1 MTVTGRSNERLAW
14 VVLPPERNS
23 NEEHM
28 QQTTLSLPELGL
40 IAGTRGML
48 GFGAGLLLADRLSH
62 GQRRPLGLALLAIG
76 LLTTIPLALEVFGGG
91 RLRRAEATRQPS

>member
-1 MTVTGRSNERLAW
+1 
-14 VVLPPERNS
+14 
-23 NEEHM
+23 M